1 MMTKHLV
8 PALLMIFFLHCSITS
23 GQSTAPAPAPSGPTN
38 ITAVLEKAG
47 QYTTFIRLLKSTQMD
62 DRINIQLNNSNQGL
76 TMFAP
81 TDNAFSNLKPG
92 TLNSF
97 TDQQKAQLVQFH
109 IVSSFLSISQF
120 QTVSNPVST
129 QAGGGNNG
137 DFSLNITTSGNQV
150 NMTSGLT
157 NTSLANTVYTDGQLA
172 VYQIDQVLLPLGVVR
187 PSAPPPET
195 PKTKKAASP
204 SDAPS
209 ATASS
214 VDSSDSTSL
223 LFPASSPLT
232 LSIAVAVAAA
242 LLL

>member
-1 MMTKHLV
+1 MMKQLV
-8 PALLMIFFLHCSITS
+8 SPVLLLILFLQCTRTS
-23 GQSTAPAPAPSGPTN
+23 GQSSAPAPAPAGPTN
-38 ITAVLEKAG
+38 ITAILEKAG

-76 TMFAP
+76 TIFAP
-81 TDNAFSNLKPG
+81 TDNAFSNLKAG

-109 IVSSFLSISQF
+109 VVNS
-120 QTVSNPVST
+120 
-129 QAGGGNNG
+129 G

-157 NTSLANTVYTDGQLA
+157 NTSVANTVYTDGQLA
-172 VYQIDQVLLPLGVVR
+172 VYQIDQVLLPMGVVR

-195 PKTKKAASP
+195 PKPKKAASP

-209 ATASS
+209 DSTPAS
-214 VDSSDSTSL
+214 VDSSDATRL
-223 LFPASSPLT
+223 CFPRNPPITVSF
-232 LSIAVAVAAA
+232 AVAVAAA
-242 LLL
+242 LHLWL